1 MNWIDRWHAD
11 EDVAA
16 GWLAYLGGEQ
26 TAADVAASMQV
37 NEKRAWH
44 ALTRLTWLGR
54 ASYGSP
60 TTDRETTWRATE

>member
-1 MNWIDRWHAD
+1 MSWLNRWHAD

-26 TAADVAASMQV
+26 TAATVAAQMQV
-37 NEKRAWH
+37 DEQRAWH
-44 ALTRLTWLGR
+44 ALTRLTWLKR

-60 TTDRETTWRATE
+60 TPARETTWRSTE